1 MRDKDLEPQFS
12 WPLAFFI
19 TGLSFIAF
27 FYILEKLNE
36 AIPVIF
42 LWIGITALVLAIIS
56 GINFLLLKLKQRSH
70 QHQQIDQ

>member
-1 MRDKDLEPQFS
+1 MRDQDLEPKFS

-36 AIPVIF
+36 AMPAIF

-56 GINFLLLKLKQRSH
+56 GLGSLLAKLKQNSH
-70 QHQQIDQ
+70 QHRQID